1 MIKNIK
7 ILIVDDDP
15 DIILSFKNGLES
27 YGFEVDSF
35 NDPLLALKNFK
46 ANFYDLLLIDIRMP
60 NMTGFEFYQEINK
73 IDNKAKVCFITAF
86 EVYYRA
92 LLEEFADLYQKCF
105 IQKPIS
111 IDKLVKR
118 IKTELYL

>member
-1 MIKNIK
+1 M
-7 ILIVDDDP
+7 
-15 DIILSFKNGLES
+15 
-27 YGFEVDSF
+27 
-35 NDPLLALKNFK
+35 
-46 ANFYDLLLIDIRMP
+46 LLIDIRMP
-60 NMTGFEFYQEINK
+60 NMTGFEFYEKIKK

-111 IDKLVKR
+111 IDRLIER
-118 IKTELYL
+118 IKPELDL